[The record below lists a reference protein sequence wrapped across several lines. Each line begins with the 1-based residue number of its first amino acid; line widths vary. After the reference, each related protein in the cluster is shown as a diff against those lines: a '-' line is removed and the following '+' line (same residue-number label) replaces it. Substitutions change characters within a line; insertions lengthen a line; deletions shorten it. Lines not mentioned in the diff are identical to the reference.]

1 MVALDMQH
9 IRIIM
14 KALGHLIR
22 NVGLFILLEYLLNM
36 ERKIRS
42 KLLPNAYMKC
52 LVLGER

>member
-22 NVGLFILLEYLLNM
+22 NVGLFILLEFLLNM